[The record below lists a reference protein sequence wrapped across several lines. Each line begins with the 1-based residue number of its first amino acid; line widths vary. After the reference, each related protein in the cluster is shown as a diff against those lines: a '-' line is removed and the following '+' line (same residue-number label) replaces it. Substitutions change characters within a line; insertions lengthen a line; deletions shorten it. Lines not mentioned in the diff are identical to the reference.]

1 MTTRIARIL
10 AAVAAPLCLGGV
22 LGGAI
27 AQDHRHHHDFAP
39 DIDAFH
45 AALAPVWHARPG
57 KARTQD
63 ACAKAGRMEALA
75 KDIRSKDA
83 SALQASIAAL
93 KATCKGNKLAEVDGA
108 LHDVHETFHRLI
120 D

>member
-1 MTTRIARIL
+1 MTKRIARIL
-10 AAVAAPLCLGGV
+10 VAVAATHCLGGA
-22 LGGAI
+22 LGSAI

-39 DIDAFH
+39 DVDAFH
-45 AALAPVWHARPG
+45 AVLAPVWHARPG

-83 SALQASIAAL
+83 SALQASITAL

-108 LHDVHETFHRLI
+108 LHDVHEAFHRLI